1 MEPVKLVTLEGL
13 VGVGKSSQLALLRER
28 FSGEDVVFLEEPV
41 DKWMDAGLLQGFYSG
56 HLSASVFQMSVLVSL
71 FGPLFSA
78 VLRRP
83 KLIVSERSPFS
94 NSAVFAKANLHGAE
108 LAAYHYTLR
117 ELMQALPPVDV
128 TAIYLVT
135 SVKTAMDRVRQRNR
149 DAESELSQD
158 YMQLLHDLHDRLE
171 FSLPA
176 GGTLVRV
183 SADGSLGETELKI
196 LDAVTRVGDSRSWG
210 GF

>member
-1 MEPVKLVTLEGL
+1 MEPIKLVTLEGL

-28 FSGEDVVFLEEPV
+28 FAKEDVVFLEEPV
-41 DKWMDAGLLQGFYSG
+41 ERWMSAGLLQGFYSG
-56 HLSASVFQMSVLVSL
+56 LLSASVFQMSVLVSL
-71 FGPLFSA
+71 FGPLFTA

-117 ELMQALPPVDV
+117 ELMEALPPVDV

-135 SVKTAMDRVRQRNR
+135 DVTTAMGRVRARNR
-149 DAESELSQD
+149 DTESEITQD
-158 YMQLLHDLHDRLE
+158 YMKLLHDLHDRLE
-171 FSLPA
+171 FSLPERGA
-176 GGTLVRV
+176 LVRV
-183 SADGSLGETELKI
+183 PADGSIEETERKI
-196 LDAVTRVGDSRSWG
+196 LDVVQRVL
-210 GF
+210 